1 MTNKQDS
8 LYSDLMN
15 DWPLIEIGDGFV
27 SFTPHVPSPITQKKE
42 LYDNSSSFNAYR
54 QLNYI

>member
-15 DWPLIEIGDGFV
+15 DWPLIEI
-27 SFTPHVPSPITQKKE
+27 PSPITQKKE
-42 LYDNSSSFNAYR
+42 LYDNSSGFNAYR